1 VSRFFFF
8 GPPQSLHS
16 DNGREFV
23 SVVITELK
31 TLFPDLVFIRG
42 RPRHPQSQGC
52 VERANGIRVMPSAN
66 RYALMILLVGL
77 LLYYLFYMELTPEW
91 LLLLHFTIEKIRNSI
106 KANININCKSLFTF

>member
-52 VERANGIRVMPSAN
+52 VERANGILCD
-66 RYALMILLVGL
+66 ALG
-77 LLYYLFYMELTPEW
+77 
-91 LLLLHFTIEKIRNSI
+91 K
-106 KANININCKSLFTF
+106 